1 MQSILD
7 RELHA
12 YGLNI
17 LGACSFSGLI
27 INFSCGM
34 IPRYN
39 SERLWIAVETLL
51 YGLPIANHELAWVVS
66 YSYGKI
72 WTFHVVIISYHDLC
86 LKSAALS
93 DFGNEFKRVC
103 SCSLKFPVSK
113 LIRDAWQV
121 TLTVLSST
129 REVRPIVPSPST
141 PRTMSNPWRETK
153 GYSFHSICFHV
164 KDISLSAT
172 FYEEVLGMSVVRE
185 ANLGYVAFVSLTRPD
200 IWVKSGSSSR
210 RTSLVAD
217 LDLQALWLNLSKSS
231 KFCIW
236 GTRAKAESGTEWDD
250 HFDVQA
256 NAGVGLPTN

>member
-1 MQSILD
+1 MDSCNQSWIVSFMCTVLTY
-7 RELHA
+7 LAHA
-12 YGLNI
+12 HSR
-17 LGACSFSGLI
+17 SFPGLI

-34 IPRYN
+34 TLKYN
-39 SERLWIAVETLL
+39 SEYFWVIVKTRL
-51 YGLPIANHELAWVVS
+51 YGFLITNHKLAWVIS

-72 WTFHVVIISYHDLC
+72 WTFHVVIISCRNLC

-93 DFGNEFKRVC
+93 DFGNEFKQVC

-185 ANLGYVAFVSLTRPD
+185 ANLGYVAFVSLTWPD

-231 KFCIW
+231 K
-236 GTRAKAESGTEWDD
+236 
-250 HFDVQA
+250 
-256 NAGVGLPTN
+256 